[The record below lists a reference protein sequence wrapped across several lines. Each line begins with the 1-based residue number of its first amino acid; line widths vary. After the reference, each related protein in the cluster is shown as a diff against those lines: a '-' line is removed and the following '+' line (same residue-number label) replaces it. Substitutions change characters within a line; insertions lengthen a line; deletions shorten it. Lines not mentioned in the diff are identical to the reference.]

1 MQVGFLS
8 IVHTLKQAAHKLEDT
23 TQHDQ
28 SQPDEM
34 PRDNLKQLSIKL
46 NDVPW
51 SNAKGTFLLF

>member
-46 NDVPW
+46 NDVP
-51 SNAKGTFLLF
+51 